1 MITIN
6 YPVPDFKL
14 KKEQGKDMIFDEC
27 RKQWILLTPEEWV
40 RQNFLQY
47 LIKEKKYPASLI
59 AVEREI
65 MLGDLKKRFDIVVF
79 KNALPWMIIE
89 CKEMEVEL
97 SEAVIKQIL
106 NYNITLQVKYLVIT
120 NGKSTFG
127 LYIKDGQ
134 FEWISELP
142 DF

>member
-1 MITIN
+1 MINITW
-6 YPVPDFKL
+6 PTPAFKV
-14 KKEQGKDMIFDEC
+14 KKERGKDVIFDEC
-27 RKQWILLTPEEWV
+27 RKLWVLLTPEEWV

-47 LIKEKKYPASLI
+47 LMQVKHYPTSLI

-65 MLGDLKKRFDIVVF
+65 MLGDTRKRFDIVVF
-79 KNALPWMIIE
+79 KHAVPWMMVE
-89 CKEMEVEL
+89 CKEMNVEL

-106 NYNITLQVKYLVIT
+106 NYNITLQVEYLVIT

-127 LYIKDGQ
+127 LYIQQGK
-134 FEWISELP
+134 FEWLTELP